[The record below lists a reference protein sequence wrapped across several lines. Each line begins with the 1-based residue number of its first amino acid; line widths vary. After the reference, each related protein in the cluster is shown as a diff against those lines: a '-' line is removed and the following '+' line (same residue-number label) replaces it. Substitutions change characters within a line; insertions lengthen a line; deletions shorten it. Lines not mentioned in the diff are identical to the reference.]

1 MVERGKDHI
10 MPDLASVAYRDS
22 AVILKMTTGVDKH
35 IFAYGDVFTEIRI
48 EGWENAQRLRNFI
61 AEQLGQQPAHF
72 IRRMI
77 SRWNVTRRASLLIS
91 SMKRWIS
98 SVSRGFRVFTYVLK
112 SSIVIYLL
120 SFEFYC
126 YISSDIQ
133 SFDTVTIDTAYFDK
147 VIAMRPVLTENRHVA
162 PRRIVMSPGVGAQP
176 HVTPSVVR
184 AGSG

>member
-77 SRWNVTRRASLLIS
+77 SRIQVERDATGLVTHLVHETVDFLRIKRLPCLYVCLEIFYRHIFIVFRILL
-91 SMKRWIS
+91 
-98 SVSRGFRVFTYVLK
+98 L
-112 SSIVIYLL
+112 YLL
-120 SFEFYC
+120 RYSELRY
-126 YISSDIQ
+126 
-133 SFDTVTIDTAYFDK
+133 
-147 VIAMRPVLTENRHVA
+147 RHH
-162 PRRIVMSPGVGAQP
+162 RYGLF
-176 HVTPSVVR
+176 
-184 AGSG
+184 